1 MNINLSYQQLSYL
14 RLVLN
19 EHFQTLKIN
28 GQMYDFVKDALIKL
42 DEALVSNII
51 EKVPCLES

>member
-28 GQMYDFVKDALIKL
+28 GQMYDFVKDSLIKL
-42 DEALVSNII
+42 DEALAYGVI
-51 EKVPCLES
+51 ERVENA